1 MANPHQRSWFSRA
14 LYYGII
20 GALGGLA
27 YALCAFMIDR
37 YTRYDLAWIHLF
49 IAPII
54 AGAFAFVLGREED
67 RIRGQ
72 ARVLEE
78 ARDKFTSL
86 AHSAIADDDWEVNLH
101 DIGVPTCWKV
111 KECDA
116 TDCPVHGKHH
126 VRCWLVAGTFCDGE
140 AQGRFAQK
148 LHDCI
153 HCDVYRETIGSDP
166 MNQIGE
172 TFNSLIWALSEKEEM
187 LAQAHRELEAK
198 YHELEE
204 QQKETRRAAE
214 TDALTGLNN
223 YGHFRRYLK
232 KSVVRSRRYGKPLS
246 LLLIDLE
253 HFKTINNE
261 YGFQKGDLVL
271 QTVGDLLKSEIC
283 AGDYAARY
291 SGEEFVILMHGS
303 DGEAALEFA
312 DKLLERFKRVA
323 EDTDLSEE
331 YLVVNIGVADIPDCA
346 ADAGSLLTAADT
358 ALLFARRKKDSSI
371 AYFRDLSE
379 TELKKGDLD
388 RLGSRLDGAGLET
401 LSALAEAVNASD
413 QYQGE
418 DPEDLSSLAMTLAHD
433 LGMNKEQA
441 RALSLATKLHD
452 IGKIG
457 VPGSVL
463 RKTGKLS
470 DDELSMVQQ
479 HPEIGQRIL
488 EEAEQIKDLISA
500 ILYHHERWDGM
511 GYPERLQGEQI
522 PLMARVVGI
531 FDAYRAMRCDRPYRR
546 ALARKQAAAE
556 LRKGAGTQF
565 DPELVEKFLD
575 LVENNSCDLE
585 RKAG

>member
-1 MANPHQRSWFSRA
+1 MANPQQRSWFSRA

-20 GALGGLA
+20 GAFGGLA
-27 YALCAFMIDR
+27 YALLAFVIDSN
-37 YTRYDLAWIHLF
+37 TRYEFAGIHLF
-49 IAPII
+49 IAPLI

-67 RIRGQ
+67 CIRGQ
-72 ARVLEE
+72 ALQLEE
-78 ARDKFTSL
+78 ARNRFTSL
-86 AHSAIADDDWEVNLH
+86 AHAAIADDDWEVNLH
-101 DIGVPTCWKV
+101 DIGAPTCWKV
-111 KECDA
+111 KGCHA

-126 VRCWLVAGTFCDGE
+126 VRCWLIAGTLCDGE
-140 AQGRFAQK
+140 VQERFARK
-148 LHDCI
+148 LNDCV

-172 TFNSLIWALSEKEEM
+172 TFNNLIWALSEKEEM
-187 LAQAHRELEAK
+187 LVQAHRELETK

-214 TDALTGLNN
+214 TDALTGLGN
-223 YGHFRRYLK
+223 YEHFRRYLK
-232 KSVVRSRRYGKPLS
+232 KFAVRSRRYGTPLS

-271 QTVGDLLKSEIC
+271 QAVGALLKAEIG
-283 AGDYAARY
+283 AGDYTARY
-291 SGEEFVILMHGS
+291 GGEEFVILLHGLE
-303 DGEAALEFA
+303 GEAALEFA
-312 DKLLERFKRVA
+312 ENLLEKFKRVA
-323 EDTDLSEE
+323 EDADLSRE

-358 ALLFARRKKDSSI
+358 ALLFARRKKDSSV

-379 TELKKGDLD
+379 MELEKGDLD

-418 DPEDLSSLAMTLAHD
+418 DSEDLSSLAVTLAHD
-433 LGMNKEQA
+433 LGMNREQA

-470 DDELSMVQQ
+470 DDELSMVQR

-511 GYPERLQGEQI
+511 GYPERLRGEQI
-522 PLMARVVGI
+522 PLMARIVGI

-546 ALARKQAAAE
+546 ALVRKQAAAE

-565 DPELVEKFLD
+565 DPDLVERFLD
-575 LVENNSCDLE
+575 LVENDSCELE